1 MAMTILV
8 TGATGNVGRHLV
20 EELAAAGHQV
30 RAFTRDPRAAR
41 LPDGVEA
48 VAGDFTDLASIEAA
62 LDGVSGLHLMTTF
75 GPANETVPNSA
86 DIAAAA
92 EKAGVRR
99 VTLLW
104 NGYRGPVE
112 EAFAASGLE
121 VTELQP
127 GEFMSNALTWAE
139 EIRSTSTVSE
149 AFGDV
154 RHAPVHEADVA
165 AVAAVALTAGG
176 HAGREYPLTGPEAL
190 TTGDQVAAV
199 SAALGREV
207 RFEALSQE
215 AGRDRMRALG
225 YDEATIDFVL
235 GWRAAPP
242 EWSQRPSPTIE
253 QVTGRPAK
261 TFAAWAREHVSAFR

>member
-1 MAMTILV
+1 MTILV

-20 EELAAAGHQV
+20 GQLAAAGHKV
-30 RAFTRDPRAAR
+30 RALTRDPSATR

-62 LDGVSGLHLMTTF
+62 LEGASGLHLMTTF
-75 GPANETVPNSA
+75 GPRNETVPNSA

-127 GEFMSNALTWAE
+127 GEFMSNTLTWAE
-139 EIRSTSTVSE
+139 EVRTTGVVRE
-149 AFGDV
+149 AFGGV
-154 RHAPVHEADVA
+154 AHAPVHEADVA
-165 AVAAVALTAGG
+165 AVAAVALVDGG
-176 HAGREYPLTGPEAL
+176 HAGKEYPLTGPEAL
-190 TTGDQVAAV
+190 TMADQAAALA
-199 SAALGREV
+199 AALGREV
-207 RFEALSQE
+207 RFEALSE
-215 AGRDRMRALG
+215 EEGRERMRALG
-225 YDEATIDFVL
+225 SDEATIDYVL

-242 EWSQRPSPTIE
+242 AWTQQPSPAVA
-253 QVTGRPAK
+253 QVTGRPAT
-261 TFAAWAREHVSAFR
+261 TFAEWAREHVEAFR